1 VEGGEGDEK
10 EEREE
15 MYAQGVDVR
24 RETEKAEVHHMR
36 HRKDLLCM
44 YSQHCIPIIVSP

>member
-24 RETEKAEVHHMR
+24 RKTKKAEVHHIR
-36 HRKDLLCM
+36 RRKYLLYM
-44 YSQHCIPIIVSP
+44 SSQHCIPTIVPP